1 MGKYNPCAN
10 IRAASHAMR
19 RRFDSLDIGKPS
31 GLTPSQCRIMGFIMD
46 NGGRS
51 VYQKDI
57 EAEFNIRRS
66 TATRLLQSME
76 HKDLIMREPEENDIA
91 YGYRLLEAAKA
102 HTPHRKGGGEKPRG
116 AGSDKLHRKAACR
129 GYNSGR
135 DEGAPQRVP
144 AHTPKRR
151 KDRRG

>member
-1 MGKYNPCAN
+1 MGKYNPCAD

-46 NGGRS
+46 NGGS
-51 VYQKDI
+51 PVYQKDI
-57 EAEFNIRRS
+57 EADFNIRRS

-76 HKDLIMREPEENDIA
+76 HKDLIMREP
-91 YGYRLLEAAKA
+91 G
-102 HTPHRKGGGEKPRG
+102 G

>member
-1 MGKYNPCAN
+1 MGKYNPCAD

-46 NGGRS
+46 NGGS
-51 VYQKDI
+51 PVYQKDI

-91 YGYRLLEAAKA
+91 YGYRLLEAAGKK
-102 HTPHRKGGGEKPRG
+102 RGFLISGGEVDTERMAKILLDEFRS
-116 AGSDKLHRKAACR
+116 AKL
-129 GYNSGR
+129 GR
-135 DEGAPQRVP
+135 FTLELP
-144 AHTPKRR
+144 
-151 KDRRG
+151 

>member
-1 MGKYNPCAN
+1 MGKYNPCAD

-57 EAEFNIRRS
+57 ERNS
-66 TATRLLQSME
+66 T
-76 HKDLIMREPEENDIA
+76 
-91 YGYRLLEAAKA
+91 Y
-102 HTPHRKGGGEKPRG
+102 
-116 AGSDKLHRKAACR
+116 
-129 GYNSGR
+129 
-135 DEGAPQRVP
+135 EGAP
-144 AHTPKRR
+144 
-151 KDRRG
+151 RRGCCNQWSIRTS

>member
-1 MGKYNPCAN
+1 MGNYNPCVD

-57 EAEFNIRRS
+57 EAEFQH
-66 TATRLLQSME
+66 TKE
-76 HKDLIMREPEENDIA
+76 HRD
-91 YGYRLLEAAKA
+91 AAA
-102 HTPHRKGGGEKPRG
+102 AING
-116 AGSDKLHRKAACR
+116 A
-129 GYNSGR
+129 
-135 DEGAPQRVP
+135 
-144 AHTPKRR
+144 
-151 KDRRG
+151 

>member
-1 MGKYNPCAN
+1 MGNYNPCVD

-76 HKDLIMREPEENDIA
+76 HKDLIMREPEEND
-91 YGYRLLEAAKA
+91 GRLKRIRREVLDRISCIERQLVEGITAEEMKVLHSVCQRIRQNAER
-102 HTPHRKGGGEKPRG
+102 TGG
-116 AGSDKLHRKAACR
+116 DK
-129 GYNSGR
+129 
-135 DEGAPQRVP
+135 
-144 AHTPKRR
+144 
-151 KDRRG
+151 

>member
-1 MGKYNPCAN
+1 MGNYNPCAD

-46 NGGRS
+46 NGGS
-51 VYQKDI
+51 PVYQKDI

-91 YGYRLLEAAKA
+91 YGYRLLEAAGKK
-102 HTPHRKGGGEKPRG
+102 RGFLISGGEVDTERMAKILLDEFRSG
-116 AGSDKLHRKAACR
+116 KL
-129 GYNSGR
+129 GR
-135 DEGAPQRVP
+135 FTLELPE
-144 AHTPKRR
+144 
-151 KDRRG
+151 